1 MIDFDIE
8 RFVRKYMTKRPE
20 SLLKADFE
28 KYADEMRKRIDGK
41 RMLVVG
47 GAGTIGS
54 NYVKAALRYFKPAA
68 MYVVDI
74 DENQL
79 TELTRELRSA
89 VSSESKSKDEVEQ
102 RNCYH
107 IPEEYVTEPIDLGS
121 KLFDKFFKAHGP
133 FDIVANFA
141 ARKHVRAERDV
152 HSIEAMCETNVFMAK
167 KLLDLLLENPPEA
180 FFCVSTDKAANPV
193 NVMGATKKLMEE
205 TIMAYAAE
213 PRKPVAGGRCLVHG
227 EGVSGE
233 RKGLHVV
240 TARFAN
246 VAFSNGS
253 LPIGWLNR
261 IAKKQPLSCPLGIR
275 RFFVSP
281 IESGELCLAASV
293 LADSGDI
300 VYPKLDPDKD
310 MIPFDVVVKDMLNDM
325 GLGCKACASTAEA
338 KQEMANLVA
347 GGRCLVTGAN
357 NQQPTTNHQSPTTNY
372 PVEFFGSDTD
382 GEKTFEEFYTNT
394 DVKDEEKFVNLG
406 VVKNAK
412 RRPVAEVEAIFAK
425 LHEVFD
431 KAGATKEDVV
441 EVLKEYLPNFNHIS
455 KGKSLDG
462 RM

>member
-1 MIDFDIE
+1 
-8 RFVRKYMTKRPE
+8 
-20 SLLKADFE
+20 LLKADFA
-28 KYADEMRKRIDGK
+28 KFADEMHARIDGK
-41 RMLVVG
+41 RILVVG

-54 NYVKAALRYFKPAA
+54 NYVKAALKGFRPAA

-79 TELTRELRSA
+79 TELTRELRSG
-89 VSSESKSKDEVEQ
+89 SEYTV
-102 RNCYH
+102 
-107 IPEEYVTEPIDLGS
+107 PAEYVTEPIDLGS

-152 HSIEAMCETNVFMAK
+152 HSIEAMCDTNVFMAK

-205 TIMAYAAE
+205 TIMAYADRL
-213 PRKPVAGGRCLVHG
+213 PIK
-227 EGVSGE
+227 
-233 RKGLHVV
+233 

-261 IAKKQPLSCPLGIR
+261 IAKKQPLSCPVGIR

-281 IESGELCLAASV
+281 VESGELCLAASV
-293 LADSGDI
+293 LAESGDI
-300 VYPKLDPDKD
+300 VYPKLDEHRD
-310 MIPFDVVVKDMLNDM
+310 MIPFDAVVKDMLDDM
-325 GLGCKACASTAEA
+325 GLGCKACNSTEEA
-338 KQEMANLVA
+338 KQAL
-347 GGRCLVTGAN
+347 GDISKG
-357 NQQPTTNHQSPTTNY
+357 Y
-372 PVEFFGSDTD
+372 PCEFFGSDTD
-382 GEKTFEEFYTNT
+382 GEKTFEEFYTAT
-394 DVKDEEKFVNLG
+394 DEKDETTFVNLG

-412 RRPVAEVEAIFAK
+412 RRSVSEVEVILADLHRIFD
-425 LHEVFD
+425 HE
-431 KAGATKEDVV
+431 GATKDDVV
-441 EVLKEYLPNFNHIS
+441 EALKEYLPDFQHFE
-455 KGKSLDG
+455 KGKSLDS

>member
-1 MIDFDIE
+1 MGSDSPEDGVDRMIDFDIE
-8 RFVRKYMTKRPE
+8 KFVRKYMTRRAE
-20 SLLKADFE
+20 SLLAADFA
-28 KYADEMRKRIDGK
+28 KYSDKMHAALDGK
-41 RMLVVG
+41 KMLVIG

-54 NYVKAALRYFKPAA
+54 NYVKAALRLFKLSAL
-68 MYVVDI
+68 YVVDI

-79 TELTRELRSA
+79 TELTRELRA
-89 VSSESKSKDEVEQ
+89 G
-102 RNCYH
+102 R
-107 IPEEYVTEPIDLGS
+107 EYVVPQTYITEPLDLGS
-121 KLFDKFFKAHGP
+121 ALFEKFFAAHGP

-167 KLLDLLLENPPEA
+167 KLLDMLLKQPPEA

-205 TIMAYAAE
+205 TIMAYA
-213 PRKPVAGGRCLVHG
+213 GRLNV
-227 EGVSGE
+227 
-233 RKGLHVV
+233 K

-261 IAKKQPLSCPLGIR
+261 IAKHQPLSCPLGIR

-293 LADSGDI
+293 LAESGDI
-300 VYPKLDPDKD
+300 VYPKLDEAHD
-310 MIPFDVVVKDMLNDM
+310 MIPFSDVVRDMLHEM
-325 GLGCKACASTAEA
+325 GFGCQECNSTADA
-338 KQEMANLVA
+338 MDAM
-347 GGRCLVTGAN
+347 GAL
-357 NQQPTTNHQSPTTNY
+357 QKGY

-382 GEKTFEEFYTNT
+382 GEKAFEEFYTND
-394 DVKDEEKFVNLG
+394 DVKDETSFVNLG

-412 RRPVAEVEAIFAK
+412 RRPVEEVGAIFAN
-425 LHEVFD
+425 LHRAFA
-431 KAGATKEDVV
+431 KPNATKEDVV
-441 EVLKEYLPNFNHIS
+441 EVLKEYLPNFHHIA
-455 KGKSLDG
+455 KGKSLDA

>member
-8 RFVRKYMTKRPE
+8 AFVRKFMTRRPE
-20 SLLKADFE
+20 SLLAEDFARH
-28 KYADEMRKRIDGK
+28 ADELHRRIDGK

-54 NYVKAALRYFKPAA
+54 NYVKAALRRFAPAA

-79 TELTRELRSA
+79 TELTRELRA
-89 VSSESKSKDEVEQ
+89 GDGYNVPD
-102 RNCYH
+102 
-107 IPEEYVTEPIDLGS
+107 EYVTEPIDLGS
-121 KLFDKFFKAHGP
+121 RLFEKFFRAKGP

-167 KLLDLLLENPPEA
+167 KLLDLLLTAPPEH

-205 TIMAYAAE
+205 TIMAYADRL
-213 PRKPVAGGRCLVHG
+213 PI
-227 EGVSGE
+227 
-233 RKGLHVV
+233 V

-281 IESGELCLAASV
+281 IESGELCLFASV
-293 LADSGDI
+293 MAESGDI

-310 MIPFDVVVKDMLNDM
+310 MIPFDAVVKDMLDDM
-325 GLGCKACASTAEA
+325 GFGCRACSSTAEA
-338 KQEMANLVA
+338 KKAITDFYHKDNKEDE
-347 GGRCLVTGAN
+347 G
-357 NQQPTTNHQSPTTNY
+357 Y
-372 PVEFFGSDTD
+372 PCEFFGSDTS
-382 GEKTFEEFYTNT
+382 GEKTFEEFYTDT
-394 DVKDEEKFVNLG
+394 DVKDEATFVNLG

-412 RRPVAEVEAIFAK
+412 KRPVAEVEAIFRN
-425 LHEVFD
+425 LREVFD
-431 KAGATKEDVV
+431 KPGATKADVV
-441 EVLKEYLPNFNHIS
+441 EVLKDYLPDFHHIE
-455 KGKSLDG
+455 KGKSLDN

>member
-1 MIDFDIE
+1 MLNFDIE
-8 RFVRKYMTKRPE
+8 SFVRKYMTKRSE

-28 KYADEMRKRIDGK
+28 KYEKEMHERIDGK
-41 RMLVVG
+41 RMLVIG

-54 NYVKAALRYFKPAA
+54 NYVKAALRHFKPAA

-79 TELTRELRSA
+79 TELTRELRA
-89 VSSESKSKDEVEQ
+89 GAFNVPD
-102 RNCYH
+102 
-107 IPEEYVTEPIDLGS
+107 EYVTEPIDLGS
-121 KLFDKFFKAHGP
+121 RLFEKFFRAKGP

-141 ARKHVRAERDV
+141 ARKHVRAERDI
-152 HSIEAMCETNVFMAK
+152 HSLEAMCETNVFMAK

-205 TIMAYAAE
+205 TIMAYADRL
-213 PRKPVAGGRCLVHG
+213 PIK
-227 EGVSGE
+227 
-233 RKGLHVV
+233 

-261 IAKKQPLSCPLGIR
+261 IAKGQPLSCPLGIR

-281 IESGELCLAASV
+281 VESGELCLAASV
-293 LADSGDI
+293 LAESGDI
-300 VYPKLDPDKD
+300 VYPKLDPERD
-310 MIPFDVVVKDMLNDM
+310 MIPFDTVVKDMLNDM
-325 GLGCKACASTAEA
+325 GLGCKECKTTEEA
-338 KQEMANLVA
+338 KEAMVGL
-347 GGRCLVTGAN
+347 GLGRRPRSEEEG
-357 NQQPTTNHQSPTTNY
+357 Y
-372 PVEFFGSDTD
+372 PCEFFGSDTD
-382 GEKTFEEFYTNT
+382 GEKTFEEFYTDD
-394 DVKDEEKFVNLG
+394 DVKDETTFVNLG

-412 RRPVAEVEAIFAK
+412 KRPVAEVEAIFAN
-425 LHEVFD
+425 LHRVFD
-431 KAGATKEDVV
+431 MPGATKEDVV
-441 EVLKEYLPNFNHIS
+441 EVLKEYLPNFSHIS

>member
-1 MIDFDIE
+1 MITFDIE
-8 RFVRKYMTKRPE
+8 KFVRKYMTKRPE
-20 SLLKADFE
+20 SLLAADFA
-28 KYADEMRKRIDGK
+28 KYSAEMHAAIDGK
-41 RMLVVG
+41 KMLVVG

-54 NYVKAALRYFKPAA
+54 NYVKATLRSFKPAA

-79 TELTRELRSA
+79 TELTRELRA
-89 VSSESKSKDEVEQ
+89 GSEYTV
-102 RNCYH
+102 
-107 IPEEYVTEPIDLGS
+107 PATYVTEPIDLGS
-121 KLFDKFFKAHGP
+121 RLFEKFFTAHGP

-167 KLLDLLLENPPEA
+167 KLLDLLVQNPPEA

-205 TIMAYAAE
+205 TIMAYRDVI
-213 PRKPVAGGRCLVHG
+213 PIK
-227 EGVSGE
+227 
-233 RKGLHVV
+233 

-300 VYPKLDPDKD
+300 VYPKLDENKD
-310 MIPFDVVVKDMLNDM
+310 MIPFDAVVRDMLEDM
-325 GLGCKACASTAEA
+325 GLGCHACASTAEA
-338 KQEMANLVA
+338 MQAMHEMINDKRLMINDGENSPSEKVENSTTYNLSLNTY
-347 GGRCLVTGAN
+347 RSS
-357 NQQPTTNHQSPTTNY
+357 TTYHSPTGY

-382 GEKTFEEFYTNT
+382 GEKTFEEFYTAT
-394 DVKDEEKFVNLG
+394 DEKDETKFVNLG
-406 VVKNAK
+406 VVKNSKK
-412 RRPVAEVEAIFAK
+412 RSIAEVEALFTN
-425 LHEVFD
+425 LHRVFD
-431 KAGATKEDVV
+431 TEGATKEDVV
-441 EVLKEYLPNFNHIS
+441 EVLKEYLPNFHHIS

>member
-8 RFVRKYMTKRPE
+8 RFVRKCMTKRTEP
-20 SLLKADFE
+20 LLKADFE
-28 KYADEMRKRIDGK
+28 KYADEMHKRIDGK

-89 VSSESKSKDEVEQ
+89 VSSEVKVRGEGEQ
-102 RNCYH
+102 WTGYN
-107 IPEEYVTEPIDLGS
+107 IPDEYVTEPIDLGS
-121 KLFDKFFKAHGP
+121 KLFDKFFKTHGP

-167 KLLDLLLENPPEA
+167 KLLDLLLANPPEA

-205 TIMAYAAE
+205 TIMAYADRL
-213 PRKPVAGGRCLVHG
+213 PIK
-227 EGVSGE
+227 
-233 RKGLHVV
+233 

-300 VYPKLDPDKD
+300 VYPKLNPEKD
-310 MIPFDVVVKDMLNDM
+310 MIPFDVVVKDMLNAM
-325 GLGCKACASTAEA
+325 GLGCKVCKTTDEA
-338 KQEMANLVA
+338 KEAIVRMFECSDCSIAEK
-347 GGRCLVTGAN
+347 GGW
-357 NQQPTTNHQSPTTNY
+357 

-382 GEKTFEEFYTNT
+382 GEKTFEEFYTDT

-425 LHEVFD
+425 LHDVFD
-431 KAGATKEDVV
+431 KQGATKEDVV

>member
-8 RFVRKYMTKRPE
+8 KFVRKYMTGREE
-20 SLLKADFE
+20 SLLKADFA
-28 KYADEMRKRIDGK
+28 KFADEMHARIDGK

-54 NYVKAALRYFKPAA
+54 NYVKAALKGFRPAA

-79 TELTRELRSA
+79 TELTRELRSG
-89 VSSESKSKDEVEQ
+89 SEYTV
-102 RNCYH
+102 
-107 IPEEYVTEPIDLGS
+107 PAEYVTEPIDLGS

-141 ARKHVRAERDV
+141 ARKHVRAGRDV
-152 HSIEAMCETNVFMAK
+152 HSIEAMCDTNVFMAK
-167 KLLDLLLENPPEA
+167 KLLDLLLENPPEH

-205 TIMAYAAE
+205 TIMAYADRL
-213 PRKPVAGGRCLVHG
+213 PIK
-227 EGVSGE
+227 
-233 RKGLHVV
+233 

-261 IAKKQPLSCPLGIR
+261 IAKKQPLSCPMGIR

-281 IESGELCLAASV
+281 VESGELCLAASV
-293 LADSGDI
+293 LAESGDI
-300 VYPKLDPDKD
+300 VYPKLDEHRD
-310 MIPFDVVVKDMLNDM
+310 MIPFDAVVKDMLDDM
-325 GLGCKACASTAEA
+325 GLGCKACNSTEEA
-338 KQEMANLVA
+338 KQAM
-347 GGRCLVTGAN
+347 GDISKG
-357 NQQPTTNHQSPTTNY
+357 Y
-372 PVEFFGSDTD
+372 PCEFFGSDTD
-382 GEKTFEEFYTNT
+382 GEKTFEEFYTAT
-394 DVKDEEKFVNLG
+394 DEKDETTFVNLG

-412 RRPVAEVEAIFAK
+412 RRPVSEVEAIFAD
-425 LHEVFD
+425 LHRIFD
-431 KAGATKEDVV
+431 REGATKDDVV
-441 EVLKEYLPNFNHIS
+441 EVLKEYLPDFSHIS

>member
-8 RFVRKYMTKRPE
+8 RFVRTYMTKRPE
-20 SLLKADFE
+20 SLLAADFS
-28 KYADEMRKRIDGK
+28 KYADRLHAAIDGK
-41 RMLVVG
+41 KMLVIG

-54 NYVKAALRYFKPAA
+54 NYVKAALRDFTPAA

-79 TELTRELRSA
+79 TELTRELRAGSYNVPA
-89 VSSESKSKDEVEQ
+89 
-102 RNCYH
+102 
-107 IPEEYVTEPIDLGS
+107 EYVTEPIDLGS
-121 KLFDKFFKAHGP
+121 RLFKKFFKAHGP

-167 KLLDLLLENPPEA
+167 KLLDLLLDNPPAA

-205 TIMAYAAE
+205 TIMAYADRL
-213 PRKPVAGGRCLVHG
+213 PIK
-227 EGVSGE
+227 
-233 RKGLHVV
+233 

-281 IESGELCLAASV
+281 VESGELCLAASV
-293 LADSGDI
+293 LAQSGDI
-300 VYPKLDPDKD
+300 VYPKLDEKRD
-310 MIPFDVVVKDMLNDM
+310 MIPFDAVVRNMLVDDMKIGINE
-325 GLGCKACASTAEA
+325 CKSTAEA
-338 KQEMANLVA
+338 KAAMSDLSKGYPCEM
-347 GGRCLVTGAN
+347 
-357 NQQPTTNHQSPTTNY
+357 
-372 PVEFFGSDTD
+372 FGSDTD
-382 GEKTFEEFYTNT
+382 GEKTFEEFYTNE
-394 DVKDEEKFVNLG
+394 DVKDETTFVNLG

-412 RRPVAEVEAIFAK
+412 RRPMAEVEAIFSN
-425 LHEVFD
+425 LHAVFD
-431 KAGATKEDVV
+431 KEGSTKDDVV
-441 EVLKEYLPNFNHIS
+441 EVLKEYLPNFHHIS

>member
-20 SLLKADFE
+20 SLLAADFA
-28 KYADEMRKRIDGK
+28 KYADKMHAAIDGK
-41 RMLVVG
+41 KMLVIG

-54 NYVKAALRYFKPAA
+54 NYVKAALRSFKPSA

-79 TELTRELRSA
+79 TELTRELRA
-89 VSSESKSKDEVEQ
+89 GSEYTVPST
-102 RNCYH
+102 
-107 IPEEYVTEPIDLGS
+107 YVTEPIDLGS
-121 KLFDKFFKAHGP
+121 KLFEKFFKAHGP

-167 KLLDLLLENPPEA
+167 KLLDLLLQNPPEA

-205 TIMAYAAE
+205 TIMAYADRL
-213 PRKPVAGGRCLVHG
+213 PIK
-227 EGVSGE
+227 
-233 RKGLHVV
+233 

-261 IAKKQPLSCPLGIR
+261 IAKGQPLSCPLGIR

-300 VYPKLDPDKD
+300 VYPKLDENRD
-310 MIPFDVVVKDMLNDM
+310 MIPFDAVVRDMLTDM
-325 GLGCKACASTAEA
+325 GLGCHACSSTAEA
-338 KQEMANLVA
+338 MSAMNELKH
-347 GGRCLVTGAN
+347 RT
-357 NQQPTTNHQSPTTNY
+357 PTSHSHSPQGY

-382 GEKTFEEFYTNT
+382 GEKTFEEFYTNE
-394 DVKDEEKFVNLG
+394 DVKDESTFVNLG

-412 RRPVAEVEAIFAK
+412 RRPVAEVEAIFAN
-425 LHEVFD
+425 LHAVFD
-431 KAGATKEDVV
+431 KDGSTKEDVV
-441 EVLKEYLPNFNHIS
+441 EVLREYLPNFHHIS
-455 KGKSLDG
+455 KGRSLDG

>member
-20 SLLKADFE
+20 SLLAADFA
-28 KYADEMRKRIDGK
+28 KFADEMHARIDGK
-41 RMLVVG
+41 RILVVG

-54 NYVKAALRYFKPAA
+54 NYVKAALKGFRPAA

-79 TELTRELRSA
+79 TELTRELRSG
-89 VSSESKSKDEVEQ
+89 SEYTV
-102 RNCYH
+102 
-107 IPEEYVTEPIDLGS
+107 PAEYVTEPIDLGS

-152 HSIEAMCETNVFMAK
+152 HSIEAMCDTNVFMAK

-205 TIMAYAAE
+205 TIMAYADRL
-213 PRKPVAGGRCLVHG
+213 PIK
-227 EGVSGE
+227 
-233 RKGLHVV
+233 

-281 IESGELCLAASV
+281 VESGELCLAASV
-293 LADSGDI
+293 LAESGDI
-300 VYPKLDPDKD
+300 VYPKLDEQKD
-310 MIPFDVVVKDMLNDM
+310 MIPFDAVVKDMLDDM
-325 GLGCKACASTAEA
+325 GLGCKACSSSEEA
-338 KQEMANLVA
+338 KEAMIDFSRVDRVDSCSETGGFLTQSRRVAENAEVRQEAVLI
-347 GGRCLVTGAN
+347 G
-357 NQQPTTNHQSPTTNY
+357 Y
-372 PVEFFGSDTD
+372 PCEFFGSDTD
-382 GEKTFEEFYTNT
+382 GEKTFEEFYTAT
-394 DVKDEEKFVNLG
+394 DEKDETTFVNLG

-412 RRPVAEVEAIFAK
+412 RRPVSEVEAIFAD
-425 LHEVFD
+425 LHRIFD
-431 KAGATKEDVV
+431 REGATKDDVV
-441 EVLKEYLPNFNHIS
+441 EALKEYLPDFSHIS

>member
-8 RFVRKYMTKRPE
+8 KFVRKYMTGREE

-28 KYADEMRKRIDGK
+28 KLADEMHARIDGK

-54 NYVKAALRYFKPAA
+54 NYVKAALRGFKPAA

-79 TELTRELRSA
+79 TELTRELRSGA
-89 VSSESKSKDEVEQ
+89 EYCV
-102 RNCYH
+102 
-107 IPEEYVTEPIDLGS
+107 PAEYVTEPIDLGS

-152 HSIEAMCETNVFMAK
+152 HSIEAMCDTNVFMAK
-167 KLLDLLLENPPEA
+167 KLLDLLLENPPQH

-205 TIMAYAAE
+205 TIMAYADRL
-213 PRKPVAGGRCLVHG
+213 PIK
-227 EGVSGE
+227 
-233 RKGLHVV
+233 

-281 IESGELCLAASV
+281 VESGELCLAASV
-293 LADSGDI
+293 LAESGDI
-300 VYPKLDPDKD
+300 VYPKLDEQKD
-310 MIPFDVVVKDMLNDM
+310 MIPFDAVVKDMLDYM
-325 GLGCKACASTAEA
+325 GLGCKACSTSEEA
-338 KQEMANLVA
+338 KTAMIDFSRVDRVDSCSETGGFLTQRRRVAEVRQEAVLI
-347 GGRCLVTGAN
+347 G
-357 NQQPTTNHQSPTTNY
+357 Y
-372 PVEFFGSDTD
+372 PCEFFGSDTD
-382 GEKTFEEFYTNT
+382 GEKTFEEFYTAT
-394 DVKDEEKFVNLG
+394 DEKDETTFVNLG

-412 RRPVAEVEAIFAK
+412 RRPVEEVENIFAE
-425 LHEVFD
+425 LHKVFD
-431 KAGATKEDVV
+431 KEGATKEDVV
-441 EVLKEYLPNFNHIS
+441 EVLKEYLPNFSHIS

>member
-8 RFVRKYMTKRPE
+8 RFVRKYMTRRPE

-28 KYADEMRKRIDGK
+28 RHADRMHAAIDGR
-41 RMLVVG
+41 RMLVIG

-54 NYVKAALRYFKPAA
+54 NYVKAALRGFRPAA
-68 MYVVDI
+68 MHVVDI

-79 TELTRELRSA
+79 TELTRELRAGGRCSA
-89 VSSESKSKDEVEQ
+89 VPQD
-102 RNCYH
+102 
-107 IPEEYVTEPIDLGS
+107 YVTEPIDLGS
-121 KLFDKFFKAHGP
+121 RLFDKFFKAQGP
-133 FDIVANFA
+133 YDIVANFA
-141 ARKHVRAERDV
+141 ARKHVRAERDI

-167 KLLDLLLENPPEA
+167 KLLDLFVQNPPEA

-205 TIMAYAAE
+205 TIMAYRDVL
-213 PRKPVAGGRCLVHG
+213 PIK
-227 EGVSGE
+227 
-233 RKGLHVV
+233 

-261 IAKKQPLSCPLGIR
+261 IAKRQPLSCPLGIR

-300 VYPKLDPDKD
+300 VYPKLDENKD
-310 MIPFDVVVKDMLNDM
+310 MIPFDAVVRDMLEDM
-325 GLGCKACASTAEA
+325 GLGCHACASTAEA
-338 KQEMANLVA
+338 MQAMHEMINDKRLMINDGENSPSEKVENSTTYNLSLNTY
-347 GGRCLVTGAN
+347 RSS
-357 NQQPTTNHQSPTTNY
+357 TTYHSPTGY

-382 GEKTFEEFYTNT
+382 GEKTFEEFYTAT
-394 DVKDEEKFVNLG
+394 DEKDETKFVNLG
-406 VVKNAK
+406 VVKNSKK
-412 RRPVAEVEAIFAK
+412 RSIAEVEALFAN
-425 LHEVFD
+425 LHRVFD
-431 KAGATKEDVV
+431 TPGATKEDVV
-441 EVLKEYLPNFNHIS
+441 EVLKEYLPNFHHIS

>member
-1 MIDFDIE
+1 MIDFDVEKFI
-8 RFVRKYMTKRPE
+8 RRHMTRRPE

-28 KYADEMRKRIDGK
+28 KHSGEMHRRIDGK

-54 NYVKAALRYFKPAA
+54 NYVKAALRSFRPDA

-79 TELTRELRSA
+79 TELTRELRA
-89 VSSESKSKDEVEQ
+89 GNDFA
-102 RNCYH
+102 
-107 IPEEYVTEPIDLGS
+107 IPAEYVTEPIDLGS
-121 KLFDKFFKAHGP
+121 ALFDKFFRTHGP

-205 TIMAYAAE
+205 TIMAYADRL
-213 PRKPVAGGRCLVHG
+213 PIK
-227 EGVSGE
+227 
-233 RKGLHVV
+233 

-261 IAKKQPLSCPLGIR
+261 IAKRQPLSCPLGIR

-300 VYPKLDPDKD
+300 VYPKLDPERD
-310 MIPFDVVVKDMLNDM
+310 MIPFDAVVKDMLDDM
-325 GLGCKACASTAEA
+325 GLGCRACKTTEEA
-338 KQEMANLVA
+338 KAAMADMTS
-347 GGRCLVTGAN
+347 G
-357 NQQPTTNHQSPTTNY
+357 Y
-372 PVEFFGSDTD
+372 PCEFFGSDTD
-382 GEKTFEEFYTNT
+382 GEKTFEEFYTDT
-394 DVKDEEKFVNLG
+394 DVKDESKFLNLG

-412 RRPVAEVEAIFAK
+412 RRPAAELEAIFAR
-425 LHEVFD
+425 LHAVFD
-431 KAGATKEDVV
+431 KTGATKEDVV
-441 EVLKEYLPNFNHIS
+441 EVLKEYLPNFNHIA